1 MSEYQY
7 YEFRAVDRPLSR
19 TEQGELRRLS
29 SRARISAAGF
39 VNHYDFG
46 DFGGNPDRLM
56 ERHFDLFLYLAN
68 WATRRFSIRLPKSGL
83 KPASLKRFT
92 AANEDVVVR
101 TAGDHLIV
109 DVSCHELEQDF
120 YDRGEGWLD
129 KLAALRG
136 DLINGDLRLFY
147 LLWLMPVEYGQV
159 ADDAIEPL
167 AGIGPLTPALKSFA
181 QFFYIDRD
189 LVEAAAE
196 ERQSP
201 RTTGELRAAARLV
214 AERRSQTEEKR
225 RQAAQRKREREEAK
239 ARERRLDELAPRGA
253 AAWGDVEALIALRNA
268 AAYETAT
275 TLLADLRELA
285 LRQGTDDEFHHRL
298 AELRI
303 RHKTKRRLVERL
315 NAVGL
320 E

>member
-19 TEQGELRRLS
+19 TDQTELRKIS
-29 SRARISAAGF
+29 TRARITSARF
-39 VNHYDFG
+39 VNHYNWG

-56 ERHFDLFLYLAN
+56 ERYFDLFLYLAN
-68 WATRRFSIRLPKSGL
+68 WGSRRLSIRLPKSGL
-83 KPASLKRFT
+83 KPAGLKRFT
-92 AANEDVVVR
+92 AVNEDVVVR

-109 DVSCHELEQDF
+109 DVSCYELEQDF
-120 YDRGEGWLD
+120 CDRGEGWLD

-147 LLWLMPVEYGQV
+147 LLWLMPVEHGQV
-159 ADDAIEPL
+159 PDDAIEPL

-196 ERQSP
+196 DRQSP
-201 RTTGELRAAARLV
+201 RTIGELRAAALRV
-214 AERRSQTEEKR
+214 AERRSQAEERR
-225 RQAAQRKREREEAK
+225 RQAAQRKRARQEAK
-239 ARERRLDELAPRGA
+239 ARESRLEQLAPRGA
-253 AAWGDVEALIALRNA
+253 AVWGDVANLIALRNA
-268 AAYETAT
+268 AAYETVT
-275 TLLADLRELA
+275 VLLADLRELA

>member
-19 TEQGELRRLS
+19 TEQGELRKIS

-56 ERHFDLFLYLAN
+56 ERNFDLFLYVAN
-68 WATRRFSIRLPKSGL
+68 WGSRRLSIRLPKSGL
-83 KPASLKRFT
+83 EPAGLKRFT
-92 AANEDVVVR
+92 AVNDDVVVR
-101 TAGDHLIV
+101 TAGNHLIV
-109 DVSCHELEQDF
+109 DVSRYEMETDF
-120 YDRGEGWLD
+120 DDGGDGWLD

-147 LLWLMPVEYGQV
+147 LLWLMAVEYGDV
-159 ADDAIEPL
+159 PDDAIEPL

-181 QFFYIDRD
+181 QFFYINRD

-196 ERQSP
+196 DRQLP
-201 RTTGELRAAARLV
+201 RTIGELRAAALRV
-214 AERRSQTEEKR
+214 AERRSQAEESR
-225 RQAAQRKREREEAK
+225 RQAAQRKRPRQEAK
-239 ARERRLDELAPRGA
+239 ARESRLEQLVPRGA
-253 AAWGDVEALIALRNA
+253 AAWGDVETLIALRNA

-298 AELRI
+298 AELRV
-303 RHKTKRRLVERL
+303 RHKPKRALVERL